1 VGENLTFDVRNH
13 LYQGIIYKH
22 LAWFDNKN
30 RAPGILSNVL
40 SEDSGYLNGLTTEHI
55 AILLEATL
63 TLIIGVIL
71 AMVYTW
77 KMGLVTLGMFP
88 FITLGGVLM
97 SRLAW
102 KVKPGKSSA
111 GEEINDPYKESN
123 ALLSDIIINYRTVI
137 GFGEKNVDYLLSKF
151 DKLLTA
157 PK

>member
-1 VGENLTFDVRNH
+1 M
-13 LYQGIIYKH
+13 
-22 LAWFDNKN
+22 
-30 RAPGILSNVL
+30 
-40 SEDSGYLNGLTTEHI
+40 NGLTTEHI

-77 KMGLVTLGMFP
+77 KMGLITLGMFP